1 MYYIMDTAGHVTT
14 YTLEG
19 ALSLL
24 LAAVAYKIYRMR
36 VRSESNCCG
45 DRLHVTTSNRGDSQT
60 DLQMV
65 STANRTPESTV

>member
-1 MYYIMDTAGHVTT
+1 MESADQITT

-36 VRSESNCCG
+36 VRSESHCCG
-45 DRLHVTTSNRGDSQT
+45 ERIQITTSNRGNSST
-60 DLQMV
+60 DLQLP
-65 STANRTPESTV
+65 NRNSSNTDEAVV